1 MKKLKNPKKFAHDLC
16 DWYKT
21 NKRDL
26 PFRHSKDPYHIF
38 VSELMLQQTQIKTML
53 PYYYRFIEKFPTIKA
68 LATAKS
74 ETVLKYWEGLGYY
87 SRARYL
93 HESAN
98 KIVNEFN
105 GTFPKNLKDIES
117 LKGVGRY
124 TARAIHSIA
133 YNQPSVAVDGNVMR
147 VMSRVLLY
155 DKDIRKTKH
164 MREIETILEPVI
176 IHEDPSVFTQALME
190 LGALICKKTPE
201 CEKCPLKDKCFA
213 YKENKQAN
221 YPVSSKLKAKTQHN
235 FTTFVIRYNDKYLLR
250 KRPSKGLLANM
261 YEFPQFESPFDD
273 AVKHIATLTQ
283 SSIKAINPLTTI
295 NHIFTHKVWN
305 MKVYEVVLDEPSTDL
320 VSLNSFPRAI
330 SKAHQKIIDVIKEK
344 NLPF

>member
-1 MKKLKNPKKFAHDLC
+1 MKPMNTPKKFAHDLC
-16 DWYKT
+16 DWYRE

-26 PFRHSKDPYHIF
+26 PFRKSKDPYHIF

-53 PYYYRFIEKFPTIKA
+53 PYYDRFIEKFPTIEA

-98 KIVNEFN
+98 TIVNRFN
-105 GTFPKNLKDIES
+105 GMFPSDLKDIEA

-164 MREIETILEPVI
+164 MREIESILKPVI
-176 IHEDPSVFTQALME
+176 IHETPSDFTQALME
-190 LGALICKKTPE
+190 LGALVCKKTPE

-213 YKENKQAN
+213 YKENKQET
-221 YPVSSKLKAKTQHN
+221 YPVSSKLKAKTLHN
-235 FTTFVIRYNDKYLLR
+235 FKTFVIHYNHHYLLT

-261 YEFPQFESPFDD
+261 YEFPQFETSYLDAEIKVKNLSPSP
-273 AVKHIATLTQ
+273 VQ
-283 SSIKAINPLTTI
+283 SVNKLTTI
-295 NHIFTHKVWN
+295 KHVFTHKIWT
-305 MKVYEVVLDEPSTDL
+305 MDVYEVVLTHPNETL
-320 VSLNSFPRAI
+320 VPLDAFPHAI
-330 SKAHQKIIDVIKEK
+330 SKAHQKIIDAIKEK